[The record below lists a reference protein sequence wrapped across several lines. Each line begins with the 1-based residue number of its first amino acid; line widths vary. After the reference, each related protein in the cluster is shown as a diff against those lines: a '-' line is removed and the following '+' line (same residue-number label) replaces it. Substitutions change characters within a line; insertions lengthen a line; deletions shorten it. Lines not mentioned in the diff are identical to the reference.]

1 MKYEIRKIKEN
12 DNFKIKDVLISVMR
26 EFDVP
31 ENGTAL
37 ADPELD
43 DMFGSYQNPR
53 SIYFVVIVENQVL
66 GGAGVNALKG
76 LKRKLEHQLKNFHLN
91 TRIILLISLS

>member
-31 ENGTAL
+31 ESGTAL

-43 DMFGSYQNPR
+43 DMFGSYQNHAV
-53 SIYFVVIVENQVL
+53 F
-66 GGAGVNALKG
+66 
-76 LKRKLEHQLKNFHLN
+76 
-91 TRIILLISLS
+91 ISL

>member
-31 ENGTAL
+31 ESGTAL

-43 DMFGSYQNPR
+43 DMFGSYQNL
-53 SIYFVVIVENQVL
+53 S
-66 GGAGVNALKG
+66 
-76 LKRKLEHQLKNFHLN
+76 
-91 TRIILLISLS
+91 LIHI